1 MLQIIPLKA
10 SPQVGGLRVPGE
22 PSLSAIL
29 SRPQTDEWR
38 RYLGSLSLRL
48 FGSQLLTS
56 FLDDS
61 HPSWGFRVTG
71 QKGVIFTV
79 LFLNSWPTVYEH
91 EILNDFPPPA
101 VVCGYLLPSNRQL
114 EHLECSFSRG
124 TRKGRCKET
133 QVGLNYFIVI
143 FILLFPKYL
152 LISYHSS
159 STIESAKD
167 KTVGKDR
174 HNYWAHKKYSL
185 FWILGENR
193 SRVQAEDLL
202 GIYSL

>member
-1 MLQIIPLKA
+1 MIVTPVEAL
-10 SPQVGGLRVPGE
+10 GLRGKKE
-22 PSLSAIL
+22 SSSLYS
-29 SRPQTDEWR
+29 
-38 RYLGSLSLRL
+38 
-48 FGSQLLTS
+48 
-56 FLDDS
+56 
-61 HPSWGFRVTG
+61 SWIPDLQFMSM
-71 QKGVIFTV
+71 KYSMI
-79 LFLNSWPTVYEH
+79 S
-91 EILNDFPPPA
+91 PPA